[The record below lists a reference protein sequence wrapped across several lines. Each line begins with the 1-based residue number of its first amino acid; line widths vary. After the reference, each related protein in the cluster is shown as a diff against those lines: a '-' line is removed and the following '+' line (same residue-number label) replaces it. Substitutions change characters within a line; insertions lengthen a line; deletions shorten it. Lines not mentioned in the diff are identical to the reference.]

1 MPRIPFSILRVFGL
15 THHHIII
22 CYHFR
27 GCHTRI
33 NLQTGLRFYRN
44 QIFINIFNK
53 NKNQITKLS
62 SKIACPI
69 IFVSCLLVCHS
80 YLSAQDSRATSGD
93 QAADQPGLT
102 KLGTRFEAVGGIFS
116 LSSINCLGCEFRG
129 MIEKLSE
136 SQYSIRGE
144 VVADSIST
152 IIPVSV
158 LGTLN
163 VNRSI
168 LNGTLTISDKQY
180 NIEGTSTTYSPT
192 CSYCKQTLDLRGRSV
207 QGDDVISANIPMNRV
222 N

>member
-1 MPRIPFSILRVFGL
+1 MPRISFSILRIFRL

-27 GCHTRI
+27 GCTRI

-116 LSSINCLGCEFRG
+116 LPSINCLGCEFRG

-163 VNRSI
+163 VTRSM

-180 NIEGTSTTYSPT
+180 DIEGTSTTYSPT

>member
-1 MPRIPFSILRVFGL
+1 MPRIPFSILRIFRL

-116 LSSINCLGCEFRG
+116 LPSINCLGCEFRG

-163 VNRSI
+163 INRSM

-180 NIEGTSTTYSPT
+180 DIEGTSTTYSPT

>member
-1 MPRIPFSILRVFGL
+1 LR
-15 THHHIII
+15 H
-22 CYHFR
+22 
-27 GCHTRI
+27 
-33 NLQTGLRFYRN
+33 RN

-53 NKNQITKLS
+53 SKNQITLLS
-62 SKIACPI
+62 SKIAFLI
-69 IFVSCLLVCHS
+69 IFVSSLLVCFS
-80 YLSAQDSRATSGD
+80 YLSAQDSRATSSS
-93 QAADQPGLT
+93 QAANQLGLT
-102 KLGTRFEAVGGIFS
+102 KLETRFEAVGGIFS
-116 LSSINCLGCEFRG
+116 LPSINCLGCEFRG

-163 VNRSI
+163 VNRSM

-207 QGDDVISANIPMNRV
+207 QGDDVISANIPMNKV

>member
-1 MPRIPFSILRVFGL
+1 LPIISFSILRIFRL

-22 CYHFR
+22 CIILEGVILALICKQDFA
-27 GCHTRI
+27 TSKS
-33 NLQTGLRFYRN
+33 
-44 QIFINIFNK
+44 IFINIFNK
-53 NKNQITKLS
+53 TKNQITKLS
-62 SKIACPI
+62 SKIAFLI
-69 IFVSCLLVCHS
+69 IFVSSLLVCQL
-80 YLSAQDSRATSGD
+80 YLSAQDSRATTGN
-93 QAADQPGLT
+93 QAANQLSLT

-116 LSSINCLGCEFRG
+116 LPSINCLGCEFRG

-163 VNRSI
+163 VNRSM

-207 QGDDVISANIPMNRV
+207 QGDDVISANIPMNSV

>member
-1 MPRIPFSILRVFGL
+1 M
-15 THHHIII
+15 
-22 CYHFR
+22 
-27 GCHTRI
+27 
-33 NLQTGLRFYRN
+33 
-44 QIFINIFNK
+44 
-53 NKNQITKLS
+53 S
-62 SKIACPI
+62 SKIAFI
-69 IFVSCLLVCHS
+69 VIFVSSLLICHS
-80 YLSAQDSRATSGD
+80 YLSAQDSRATSSN
-93 QAADQPGLT
+93 QAANEPGLT
-102 KLGTRFEAVGGIFS
+102 KLGTRFEAVAGIFS
-116 LSSINCLGCEFRG
+116 LPSINCLGCEFRG

-163 VNRSI
+163 VNRSM
-168 LNGTLTISDKQY
+168 LNGTLTISDNQY